1 MLCKPGVVILL
12 ALLLTSLLITLPSP
26 LVAQQTPLQSTQP
39 PDLTLDDIFLRLQQN
54 LDSYRA
60 SVPNFFCD
68 ERVVS
73 NMTVSGRSY
82 RRTTTDSIFRLKRS
96 MTDSSYIQFTESREI
111 KAVNKKPPQDQS
123 LSGPAIFTGAFS
135 DALNVVSLQFQ
146 RCYDYRLIP
155 NQKLHHDDALVIDY
169 ALKDTVIDD
178 KACPGPERHSGKVF
192 IDPQTMQV
200 VRLEMRTPNHEST
213 SGALELWSW
222 SIDYAPVA
230 FNNNSF
236 WMPKTITS
244 TATAN
249 SEKIDWSFVAT
260 YSNYHK
266 LTVTSR
272 ILPNVD
278 YNPKQ

>member
-1 MLCKPGVVILL
+1 MLCKPGVAILR
-12 ALLLTSLLITLPSP
+12 ALLFTSLLITLPSP
-26 LVAQQTPLQSTQP
+26 LVAQQTQP
-39 PDLTLDDIFLRLQQN
+39 QPDLTLDDIFLRLEQN
-54 LDSYRA
+54 LASYRA

-68 ERVVS
+68 EYVVS
-73 NMTVSGRSY
+73 NMTVAGRSY
-82 RRTTTDSIFRLKRS
+82 RRTTIDSIFRLKRS
-96 MTDSSYIQFTESREI
+96 TPDTSHIQFTESREI
-111 KAVNKKPPQDQS
+111 KAVNKKPTQDQS

-135 DALNVVSLQFQ
+135 DALNVVSLQLQ
-146 RCYDYRLIP
+146 RCYDYHLVP
-155 NQKLHHDDALVIDY
+155 HQKLHHDDALVIDY
-169 ALKDTVIDD
+169 ALKETVIDD

-213 SGALELWSW
+213 SGALELWTW
-222 SIDYAPVA
+222 SIDYSPVA

-249 SEKIDWSFVAT
+249 SQNIDWSFVAT
-260 YSNYHK
+260 YRNYHK

-272 ILPNVD
+272 ILPDVNYD
-278 YNPKQ
+278 SKQ